1 MRWSLF
7 NEILVMS
14 WDTVRGNK
22 MRSFLTVLGIVIGI
36 TSLVGVTSLVRG
48 FDQSVRDL
56 MKGLGPNTIF
66 VAKFSIV
73 SASSGASF
81 RDMMMR
87 PNITPMDADAIERN
101 ASSIDVVDITVG
113 GGGPGS
119 RSE

>member
-7 NEILVMS
+7 SEIFLMS

-36 TSLVGVTSLVRG
+36 TSLVGMTALVRG
-48 FDQSVRDL
+48 FDGSVRDL

-73 SASSGASF
+73 SGSSGASF
-81 RDMMMR
+81 RELMQR
-87 PNITPMDADAIERN
+87 PNITPLDAEAVERN
-101 ASSIDVVDITVG
+101 APS
-113 GGGPGS
+113 
-119 RSE
+119 